1 MSDYSPEYQKQIL
14 DTWFKHTES
23 GLPPTARQVE
33 VLKDATKSITKTE
46 KLAKTIVE
54 DSVKQLGRGL
64 QGWTKAMYDGQQGM
78 EAMAG
83 QIDAL
88 GAVLTILTR
97 LVAPQLAI
105 LTIGVWAATKVFG
118 SYAKKS
124 GQQADQLFKSYQD
137 LNKNGMATPG
147 GMADVYNNMQRFNY
161 GLKDLAQMT
170 AMLQENSTALA
181 TFGGTASEGMR
192 SFADV
197 TNQIQ
202 HSDIGKTFQKMGKTP
217 DDINR
222 GVAGFIKNQQD
233 LGVSKT
239 RILDRLVDRSAE
251 YIKEIDLLNKLTGQ
265 DENQIQE
272 KIAQAMAEDAFNQV
286 QYELERRANAGDLIA
301 KEQLKRNRDLAA
313 ILPGKI
319 REEFVRGIGQDVASL
334 AMTIA
339 TAPAAA
345 ALLRSQNFTVAE
357 YLDAIGN
364 GIKES
369 RDRYGY
375 QMKLNATEG
384 FLYPAKDMSEMAR
397 YTHEAAQSQ
406 IDRTKAE
413 QAQQNNALD
422 PSTQSMVEL
431 RLAEQGL
438 RDSFQNFINK
448 GITPAVAAMEAVGK
462 VAGGAVDLIP
472 GTKSEVITDK
482 PVTVG
487 PAAGKPAT
495 GDLGAKGG
503 VARTTAELR
512 KMGLNLRAGD
522 VQADGRLLDDRLI
535 NLAKSAQSQISGF
548 HVITSLNDNFHAERY
563 STSQHAF
570 GRAMDFTL
578 DHKPTV
584 AEGQQITQQLK
595 GMGASYVIDEYNH
608 PSKGATGGHFHA
620 QVSAAMGFDG
630 TLSGP
635 ASGYKPNIVMHG
647 EERLTITPQ
656 SQAPTPAF
664 SFDTNADTALLMAT
678 RLDKI
683 NQIVELFN
691 KKKNNTRSA
700 EKLTQLSEI
709 VNIMQNQVSVSTKIL
724 QQSR

>member
-1 MSDYSPEYQKQIL
+1 MSDYSPEYQQQIL
-14 DTWFKHTES
+14 DTWFKHMES

-33 VLKDATKSITKTE
+33 VLKDATKSLTKTE
-46 KLAKTIVE
+46 KLAKTISE
-54 DSVKQLGRGL
+54 DAVKQLGKGL
-64 QGWTKAMYDGQQGM
+64 QNWTKAMYDGQQGM

-105 LTIGVWAATKVFG
+105 LTIGVYAATKVFG
-118 SYAKKS
+118 TYAKKS

-137 LNKNGMATPG
+137 LNKNGLATPG

-181 TFGGTASEGMR
+181 NLGGTAAEGMR
-192 SFADV
+192 SFANV

-202 HSDIGKTFQKMGKTP
+202 HSNIGKTFQQMGKTP
-217 DDINR
+217 DNINR

-239 RILDRLVDRSAE
+239 RILDRLAERSAE
-251 YIKEIDLLNKLTGQ
+251 YIKEIDQLNKLTGQ
-265 DENQIQE
+265 DEHQIQE

-286 QYELERRANAGDLIA
+286 QYELERRANAGDLMA

-406 IDRTKAE
+406 LDRAKAE
-413 QAQQNNALD
+413 QAQQKDALD
-422 PSTQSMVEL
+422 PSTKSMVEL
-431 RLAEQGL
+431 RITEQGL

-472 GTKSEVITDK
+472 GTKSEVTDK
-482 PVTVG
+482 PVTVE

-578 DHKPTV
+578 DHRPTV
-584 AEGQQITQQLK
+584 AEGHQITQQLK

-620 QVSAAMGFDG
+620 QVSAAMGWKG

-635 ASGYKPNIVMHG
+635 ASGYTPDIVMHG

-664 SFDTNADTALLMAT
+664 SFDTSADTALLMAT

-683 NQIVELFN
+683 NQIVEIF
-691 KKKNNTRSA
+691 KEKKNNTRSA
-700 EKLTQLSEI
+700 EKLSQLSEI
-709 VNIMQNQVSVSTKIL
+709 ANIMQNQVSVSTKIL